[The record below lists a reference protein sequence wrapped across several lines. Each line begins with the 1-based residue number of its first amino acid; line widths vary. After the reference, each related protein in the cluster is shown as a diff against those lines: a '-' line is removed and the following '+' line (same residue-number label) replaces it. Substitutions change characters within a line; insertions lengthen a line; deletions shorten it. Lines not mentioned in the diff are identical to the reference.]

1 MTVQTSSPTDPFAL
15 RTGDLDLHFA
25 DAKIIQA
32 VLVPT
37 MLQWQLDGG
46 GFFVETQDEALT
58 DEFVPA
64 TFITSQGQRR
74 AGFGTQSFIA
84 YPVSYRTF
92 WQHKGGRDFS
102 RTQVLAVLAN
112 GIWAVVTTK
121 STASKALSSAI
132 KNHVQWVARQLQ
144 QAPFAV
150 PLRFQATGVQRMQ
163 ESNVVT
169 YGFETLVDARCPV
182 EIGAEI
188 RARWPEVLA
197 WRGQVKSSGGN
208 NNGSPSA
215 AQLIYSDQTPVD
227 PANSREVAAFTRYQN
242 THQKAPASRSALRT
256 WAGQAQ

>member
-1 MTVQTSSPTDPFAL
+1 MTVQTSTPSDPFAL
-15 RTGDLDLHFA
+15 GTGDLDLHFS

-37 MLQWQLDGG
+37 MLLWQLEGG
-46 GFFVETQDEALT
+46 GFFVETQDEAPT
-58 DEFVPA
+58 PEFVPA
-64 TFITSQGQRR
+64 TFVTSQGGRR

-132 KNHVQWVARQLQ
+132 KTHVQWVARQLQ

-169 YGFETLVDARCPV
+169 YGFDTLVDARCPV
-182 EIGAEI
+182 EIGADI
-188 RARWPEVLA
+188 RVRWPEVLA
-197 WRGQVKSSGGN
+197 WRAKARSGGGQ
-208 NNGSPSA
+208 NNGSPATACLERTSSRDP
-215 AQLIYSDQTPVD
+215 LVYRDQTPVD
-227 PANSREVAAFTRYQN
+227 PANPREVAAFTR
-242 THQKAPASRSALRT
+242 
-256 WAGQAQ
+256 